1 MMSWETEPDAPGGAT
16 EILSGLRAVLLR
28 RLWLAAVV
36 VALIGGPA
44 SLLRAYATGW
54 QPSYVLHI
62 LIASTIVIVHL
73 AGNRL
78 PPIVKQV
85 IIIANPLAL
94 GAIGLFGFAM
104 LGNGVSTLLFACVI
118 TSLLYPVRG
127 TVLVA
132 AASAGLVVS
141 AGLLYVSGTLT
152 LGFDANQFI
161 QDPRAWTNVVF
172 ALLLST
178 AIVLVAMAHYQSS
191 ILSLVREVDRQR
203 AVILHQAMHDQ
214 LTGLPHRQLAADRL
228 EMAVLAA
235 RRKPAADSLALLF
248 IDLDGFKAVNDRY
261 GHAAGDAVLVASADR
276 LRRSVRAADTVARL
290 GGDEFLIILQD
301 FGSRDRLAELAAGIA
316 ASLARPVA
324 HDGREL
330 DVAASIGAALFPV
343 HGADATSLRDAADS
357 AMYAAKQRGPG
368 NTAFAG
374 DLIAAE

>member
-1 MMSWETEPDAPGGAT
+1 MMEEGAAPGGAT
-16 EILSGLRAVLLR
+16 EILAGLRVVLLR

-44 SLLRAYATGW
+44 SLLRAFATGW
-54 QPSYVLHI
+54 QPAYVLHLMVAGTI
-62 LIASTIVIVHL
+62 LGVQL
-73 AGNRL
+73 AGDRL
-78 PPIVKQV
+78 PPVVKRV
-85 IIIANPLAL
+85 IIIANPLVL

-104 LGNGVSTLLFACVI
+104 LGNGISTLLFACVI

-127 TVLVA
+127 TLLVA
-132 AASAGLVVS
+132 IVSAALVVS
-141 AGLLYVSGTLT
+141 AGMLYVSGGLK
-152 LGFDANQFI
+152 LGFDANLFVR
-161 QDPRAWTNVVF
+161 DPRAWINVVF

-178 AIVLVAMAHYQSS
+178 AIVLIAMAHYQNS
-191 ILSLVREVDRQR
+191 ILILVREVDRQR
-203 AVILHQAMHDQ
+203 EVILHQALHDQ

-235 RRKPAADSLALLF
+235 RRKPAPDALAVLY
-248 IDLDGFKAVNDRY
+248 IDLDGFKSVNDRF
-261 GHAAGDAVLVASADR
+261 GHAAGDAVLAATAER
-276 LRRSVRAADTVARL
+276 LRRAVRATDSVARL

-301 FGSRDRLAELAAGIA
+301 FGDRARLAALSAGIA
-316 ASLARPVA
+316 QALASPVA

-330 DVAASIGAALFPV
+330 AVAASIGIALFPE
-343 HGADATSLRDAADS
+343 HGADAPSLRHAADT